1 VKRTKTKNIEFQDGE
16 WWYVGQADGR
26 RRVASHEKKNDTRMW
41 VDGKYVKKS
50 YPLHKPGRYK
60 TTEEAAY
67 SSFENYETATEGEV
81 YIITNPAWKGWVKV
95 GMAVDAE
102 DRCKQYQTS
111 SPMRD
116 FKLEYSRSFKNR
128 RSAETTAHRELE
140 KISNHFEGEWFNINI
155 NKVIEV
161 IESI

>member
-1 VKRTKTKNIEFQDGE
+1 
-16 WWYVGQADGR
+16 
-26 RRVASHEKKNDTRMW
+26 M
-41 VDGKYVKKS
+41 
-50 YPLHKPGRYK
+50 
-60 TTEEAAY
+60 
-67 SSFENYETATEGEV
+67 
-81 YIITNPAWKGWVKV
+81 
-95 GMAVDAE
+95 DAE

-116 FKLEYSRSFKNR
+116 FKLEYSRSFKDR
-128 RSAETTAHRELE
+128 RSAETAAHRELE

>member
-1 VKRTKTKNIEFQDGE
+1 MKRTKTKNIEFQDGE

-50 YPLHKPGRYK
+50 HPLHKPVRYK

-116 FKLEYSRSFKNR
+116 FKLEYSRSFKDR
-128 RSAETTAHRELE
+128 RSAETAAHRELE